1 MLISSLARKAVKG
14 VYAKPVNL
22 FMQERWFWREL
33 PCYAGLVS
41 PDSINFLDFGNVS
54 SYLVVDWILPSLRNM
69 SQISLDVF
77 VVNPFLQGNTPNPA
91 FTESDIRWLF
101 DSANKRSLTRYWTE
115 VSGGLFE
122 IDATVLPVLDVE
134 VSAASLSLLTMPGG
148 RGGGL
153 GEAIRLLTENRR
165 KFEANGKAVIF
176 VGGFPVDAGTD
187 YPVVN
192 NQIWNVAYFDMIGE
206 HSFMAH
212 ELGHVLGLDHP
223 YDLRLPGPAVN
234 QEYCDPADIM
244 SAQWWA
250 GTNPAFNVPA
260 IERGFAPTAALWTR
274 CGPGASPITFW
285 RYGQTFPAEPSWVRK
300 IAADA
305 PPSQI
310 AIARAGR
317 PIATGIHLIVMPG
330 DRGASWYS
338 VQYKAKQDWDTNIY
352 PRFGPVKG
360 ILQVHEL
367 RDVVW
372 PEVNGTAPVV
382 VGAPCLIAELP
393 LPGGDLDWSNGR
405 LSLRVE
411 SFNEFSVNLLVGHF
425 LPQLRSLSLDLA
437 SESTGVSTQPSGESV
452 ELSRTGPQCRI
463 QTYQAELHLS
473 EATLT
478 ATAQSRGFDNPVFRF
493 EANNL
498 PLGGWVAG
506 PPPSSGTVHIMVTL
520 SRPTSLKTST
530 VENKMVL
537 VFYTLSGNSLTLTTQ
552 VGEGQFDIAV
562 KALVSEAPGDD
573 TTAIESTK
581 VVTVTTRSISLP
593 TVAIQ
598 DQTACLVANLNS
610 SRTDWRWIIP
620 LEDPEWQIALNLP
633 ELLARRNFA
642 VVGPALIRIIEGEAQ
657 GSPAAAHLFAEAAS
671 LLDVSPQSLRE
682 AGRHFPSPT
691 NGY

>member
-1 MLISSLARKAVKG
+1 MSLV
-14 VYAKPVNL
+14 
-22 FMQERWFWREL
+22 
-33 PCYAGLVS
+33 
-41 PDSINFLDFGNVS
+41 
-54 SYLVVDWILPSLRNM
+54 
-69 SQISLDVF
+69 SLDVF
-77 VVNPFLQGNTPNPA
+77 VINPHLQGNTPNPA
-91 FTESDIRWLF
+91 FTEPDIRWLF
-101 DSANKRSLTRYWTE
+101 DGANKRSLSRYWAE

-122 IDATVLPVLDVE
+122 IDATVHPVLDVE
-134 VSAASLSLLTMPGG
+134 VSAASLALLTMPGG
-148 RGGGL
+148 RAGGL
-153 GEAIRLLTENRR
+153 AEGIRLLTEDGR

-176 VGGFPVDAGTD
+176 VGGFTVDAGTGS
-187 YPVVN
+187 PIVN
-192 NQIWNVAYFDMIGE
+192 NQIWSVAYFDMIGE

-212 ELGHVLGLDHP
+212 ELGHVLGLGHP

-250 GTNPAFNVPA
+250 GKNPTFTVPA
-260 IERGFAPTAALWTR
+260 VQRGFAPTAVLWTF
-274 CGPGASPITFW
+274 CGPGASPVTFW
-285 RYGQTFPAEPSWVRK
+285 RYSQTFPAIPSWVRK
-300 IAADA
+300 IDVGA

-310 AIARAGR
+310 TISRAGR
-317 PIATGIHLIVMPG
+317 PISTNVQLIVMPG

-338 VQYKAKQDWDTNIY
+338 VQYKAKQDWDSQIY
-352 PRFGPVKG
+352 PQFGSVTG

-372 PEVNGTAPVV
+372 PEVNGTARVV
-382 VGAPCLIAELP
+382 VGAPCLIVELP

-411 SFNEFSVNLLVGHF
+411 SFNEFSVNLLVGHW

-437 SESTGVSTQPSGESV
+437 SESTWVSTQPSGESV
-452 ELSRTGPQCRI
+452 EISRTGFQCRV

-473 EATLT
+473 QATLT
-478 ATAQSRGFDNPVFRF
+478 AIAQSRGFDNPIFRF
-493 EANNL
+493 EANGL

-506 PPPSSGTVHIMVTL
+506 ATPISGAVHIMVTL
-520 SRPTSLKTST
+520 RRPTSLKTSI

-537 VFYTLSGNSLTLTTQ
+537 VSYTVSGSNLTLTTQ

-573 TTAIESTK
+573 STAIESTE

-593 TVAIQ
+593 ARAIQ
-598 DQTACLVANLNS
+598 DQTVCLVANLNA

-642 VVGPALIRIIEGEAQ
+642 VVGPALIRIVEGEAQ
-657 GSPAAAHLFAEAAS
+657 GSPAAARLFADAAS
-671 LLDVSPQSLRE
+671 LLDVSPESLRE
-682 AGRHFPSPT
+682 VGRHFSSPCK
-691 NGY
+691 G